1 MKYLVD
7 TDICIYI
14 INERPKRVLERFKA
28 ETPGDVAVSSVTVGE
43 LAFGVAKTKSQ
54 RNREALQAFLFPM
67 EIVPFDAGVA
77 MVYGEVRAELEVN
90 GHPIGPLDTM
100 IAAHARAL
108 GLILVTNNIREFS
121 RVPSLVV
128 ENWAL

>member
-7 TDICIYI
+7 TDICIYV
-14 INERPKRVLERFKA
+14 INDRPKRVLERFIA
-28 ETPGDVAVSSVTVGE
+28 EVPGDVAISSVTVGE

-54 RNREALQAFLFPM
+54 RNREALQAFLLPM
-67 EIVPFDAGVA
+67 EIVPFDAGAA
-77 MVYGEVRAELEVN
+77 MVYGEVRAELEGN
-90 GHPIGPLDTM
+90 GHPISPLDTM

-108 GLILVTNNIREFS
+108 GLILVTNNGREFS
-121 RVPSLVV
+121 RVPRLTV

>member
-7 TDICIYI
+7 TDICIYV
-14 INERPKRVLERFKA
+14 INERPKRVLERFIA
-28 ETPGDVAVSSVTVGE
+28 EVPGDVAISSVTVGE

-54 RNREALQAFLFPM
+54 RNREALQAFLLPM
-67 EIVPFDAGVA
+67 EFVPFDAGAA
-77 MVYGEVRAELEVN
+77 MVYGEVRAELEGN

-108 GLILVTNNIREFS
+108 GLILVTNNSREFS
-121 RVPSLVV
+121 RVPRLTV

>member
-7 TDICIYI
+7 TDICIYV
-14 INERPKRVLERFKA
+14 INERPKRVLERFIA
-28 ETPGDVAVSSVTVGE
+28 EVPGDVAISSVTVGE

-54 RNREALQAFLFPM
+54 RNREALQAFLLPM
-67 EIVPFDAGVA
+67 EIVPFDAGAA
-77 MVYGEVRAELEVN
+77 MVYREVRAELEGN

-108 GLILVTNNIREFS
+108 GLILVTNNSREFA
-121 RVPSLVV
+121 RVPRLTV

>member
-7 TDICIYI
+7 TDICIYM

-28 ETPGDVAVSSVTVGE
+28 EAPGDVAVSSVTVGE

-54 RNREALQAFLFPM
+54 RNREALQVFLLPM
-67 EIVPFDAGVA
+67 EIMPFDAEA
-77 MVYGEVRAELEVN
+77 AIVYGDVRAELEGN
-90 GHPIGPLDTM
+90 GHPIGPLNTV

-108 GLILVTNNIREFS
+108 GLILVTNNTREFS
-121 RVPSLVV
+121 RVPDLVV

>member
-1 MKYLVD
+1 M
-7 TDICIYI
+7 

-28 ETPGDVAVSSVTVGE
+28 EAPGDVAVSSVTVGE

-54 RNREALQAFLFPM
+54 RNREALQVFLLPM
-67 EIVPFDAGVA
+67 EIMPFDAEA
-77 MVYGEVRAELEVN
+77 AIVYGDVRAELEGN
-90 GHPIGPLDTM
+90 GHPIGPLNTV

-108 GLILVTNNIREFS
+108 GLTLVTNNTREFS
-121 RVPSLVV
+121 RVPDLVV